1 MRKQTAV
8 SRRAK
13 TPSSGKTPAHG
24 SPAARRYST
33 RPLALFTVGLIVA
46 AVVIAWAATRGGA
59 AAPPLQL
66 AAAEGVAM
74 TVYKSPTCACCGRWV
89 KHMQAAGFAVTV
101 VDRPDVAAVRA
112 ERGVPN
118 TLASC
123 HTTTVGADGA
133 EYALE
138 GHVPAED
145 VVRLL
150 RERPRVRGIAA
161 PGMPSGAPGM
171 EGGIRAPFDVV
182 SFDPAGNRAVYAS
195 H

>member
-1 MRKQTAV
+1 MRKRIAA
-8 SRRAK
+8 SRR
-13 TPSSGKTPAHG
+13 GKTPATG

-33 RPLALFTVGLIVA
+33 RPLALFTGVLIVA

-59 AAPPLQL
+59 DAPPLQI

-74 TVYKSPTCACCGRWV
+74 TVYKSPTCGCCGKWV

-112 ERGVPN
+112 GQGVPDA
-118 TLASC
+118 LASC
-123 HTTTVGADGA
+123 HTTTVRADGA
-133 EYALE
+133 EYVVE
-138 GHVPAED
+138 GHVPAAD

-161 PGMPSGAPGM
+161 PGMPAGSPGM

-182 SFDPAGNRAVYAS
+182 SFDAAGYRAVYAS